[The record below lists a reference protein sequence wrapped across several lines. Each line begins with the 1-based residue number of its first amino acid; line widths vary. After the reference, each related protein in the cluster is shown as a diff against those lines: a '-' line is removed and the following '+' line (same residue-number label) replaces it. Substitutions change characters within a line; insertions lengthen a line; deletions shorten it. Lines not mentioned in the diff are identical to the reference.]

1 MTLSQMASGELRQ
14 ITSAP
19 GPSSGTRALTTAL
32 LVLAAAGGIA
42 AGFIPKK
49 EKAWRKAAI
58 GTSVTAL
65 AGTALLFTFG
75 S

>member
-1 MTLSQMASGELRQ
+1 MSLSQLASGELRQ
-14 ITSAP
+14 ISP
-19 GPSSGTRALTTAL
+19 GPSSGTRAWTTAL

-49 EKAWRKAAI
+49 QKTLRKAAI
-58 GTSVTAL
+58 TTSVTAL

-75 S
+75 N